1 MLRQNGDTELFK
13 SCNKGLEG
21 FNSKGK
27 VLHCPTCDARSLKE
41 YRSVPNRWSG
51 QNPFQQRDTDPQVM
65 RSSETSSSSS
75 SSIIMMTILLVP
87 LLLLSLM
94 IIAIPASSSA
104 LAQQA
109 APPRDTRII
118 DSQTIED
125 QVLRDFQNSQLED
138 YRLWANG
145 TAEYTFRILGAGGV
159 LTNRTIEL
167 TTNHFYTPD
176 RGFIYN
182 STGVFIGNGSQRLI
196 IETFAGPGQ

>member
-1 MLRQNGDTELFK
+1 MRVCQIEWN
-13 SCNKGLEG
+13 
-21 FNSKGK
+21 
-27 VLHCPTCDARSLKE
+27 
-41 YRSVPNRWSG
+41 G
-51 QNPFQQRDTDPQVM
+51 QNPFQQEDADPQVM
-65 RSSETSSSSS
+65 RSSGTSSLLM
-75 SSIIMMTILLVP
+75 MMTILLLP

-94 IIAIPASSSA
+94 IIAVSASSSA
-104 LAQQA
+104 SAQQA

-145 TAEYTFRILGAGGV
+145 TAEYTFRLVGPGGV
-159 LTNRTIEL
+159 LTNRTIEI

-182 STGVFIGNGSQRLI
+182 SSGVFTRDGSQQLI
-196 IETFAGPGQ
+196 LETFAGPIGQ

>member
-1 MLRQNGDTELFK
+1 M
-13 SCNKGLEG
+13 S
-21 FNSKGK
+21 
-27 VLHCPTCDARSLKE
+27 
-41 YRSVPNRWSG
+41 NRWNEH
-51 QNPFQQRDTDPQVM
+51 NPFQQGDTDPQVM

-75 SSIIMMTILLVP
+75 LLMMAVLLLP

-94 IIAIPASSSA
+94 IIAVSASSSVS
-104 LAQQA
+104 AQQAA

-145 TAEYTFRILGAGGV
+145 TAEYTFRIVGPGGV

-167 TTNHFYTPD
+167 TTSHFYTPD

-196 IETFAGPGQ
+196 IETFAGPGGQ

>member
-1 MLRQNGDTELFK
+1 MGACQIEWN
-13 SCNKGLEG
+13 
-21 FNSKGK
+21 
-27 VLHCPTCDARSLKE
+27 
-41 YRSVPNRWSG
+41 G

-65 RSSETSSSSS
+65 RSSETSSSLL
-75 SSIIMMTILLVP
+75 MMTI
-87 LLLLSLM
+87 LLLSLM
-94 IIAIPASSSA
+94 IIAVSASSSA
-104 LAQQA
+104 SAQQA
-109 APPRDTRII
+109 APPPDTRII

-138 YRLWANG
+138 YSLWANG
-145 TAEYTFRILGAGGV
+145 TAEYTFRIVGAGGV